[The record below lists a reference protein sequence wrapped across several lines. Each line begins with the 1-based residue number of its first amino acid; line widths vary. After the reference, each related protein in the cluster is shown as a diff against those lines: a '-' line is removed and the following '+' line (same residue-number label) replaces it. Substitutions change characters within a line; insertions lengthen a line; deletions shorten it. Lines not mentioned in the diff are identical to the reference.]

1 VFKTKLANKLG
12 IDKAIAYTLFSR
24 TIQGVGGVGTVIFI
38 ARNLSKN
45 EQGYYYTFSSILA
58 IQVFFE
64 LGLSTVI
71 TQYVAHEI
79 VNLKWV
85 SQTNL
90 EGDEVYQSRLAS
102 LLHFCFKWFSRI
114 SAFLFV
120 LLIGAGYYFFS
131 NFGSDTTHAINW
143 QFPWAILAFTT
154 SCFLVIDP
162 LMAFLEGMGKVKDIA
177 RMRLVQQ
184 TVYVIGLIIFLLC
197 GFKLYS
203 SALATFLAFLSILY
217 NFFASGFSKILS
229 NLWKLKSRWTVS
241 YRKEIFP
248 YQWKIA
254 VSWIS
259 GYFIFQLFNPVLFA
273 TEGTVV
279 AGQMGMSLAALNGVL
294 GLSMSWI
301 STKVPLF
308 SNLIAQKDYNELD
321 KVFFTSFKKSVAIV
335 SLGLLVLFAAVYM
348 LQYLNLPLGK
358 RFLPPLPL
366 GFMCVSFLFN
376 CIAFSLATY
385 LRCHKAEPLLSQAVV
400 FAICSALST
409 VILGNFFGVIGVT
422 AGYLALG
429 LTIGLPWVVIVFI
442 NKRKQWHNT

>member
-1 VFKTKLANKLG
+1 MFKTKLADKLG
-12 IDKAIAYTLFSR
+12 IDKAIAYTIFSR
-24 TIQGVGGVGTVIFI
+24 TIQGLGGVGTVLFI

-79 VNLKWV
+79 VHLKWV
-85 SQTNL
+85 SATHL

-120 LLIGAGYYFFS
+120 LLMVAGYYFFS
-131 NFGSDTTHAINW
+131 SFGGKGDANIHW
-143 QFPWAILAFTT
+143 QFPWAILALTT

-177 RMRLVQQ
+177 RMRLIQQ
-184 TVYVIGLIIFLLC
+184 TVYIFSLIIFLLC

-203 SALATFLAFLSILY
+203 SALATFLAFLSIFIG
-217 NFFASGFSKILS
+217 FFTSGFSNILR
-229 NLWKLKSRWTVS
+229 NLWKLKGNWAVS

-273 TEGTVV
+273 TEGKVV

-301 STKVPLF
+301 STKAPLF
-308 SNLIAQKDYNELD
+308 SNLIAQKNYTELD
-321 KVFFTSFKKSVAIV
+321 NVFFTSFKKSVGIV
-335 SLGLLVLFAAVYM
+335 CLGLLVFFGGVFA
-348 LQYLNLPLGK
+348 LRYLGLPLGN
-358 RFLPPLPL
+358 RFLPLRPL
-366 GFMCVSFLFN
+366 GFMCMSFLFN

-409 VILGNFFGVIGVT
+409 VLLGHFFGVMGVT
-422 AGYLALG
+422 AGYFILG

-442 NKRKQWHNT
+442 TKRKQWHQA